1 MTPDERLL
9 YLARLVE
16 QVPPKLLVMFQWFSD
31 GAVDEDGD
39 PVSTSDCG
47 TAACAA
53 GHATRCPAF
62 HDEGL
67 GSDGWMPRYI
77 DPRDPYERVYEGF
90 DALER
95 FFGLSEFDAFDL
107 FSHSSYTAP
116 TPATVAARI
125 RAFVAAR
132 TAKEPT

>member
-16 QVPPKLLVMFQWFSD
+16 QVPPRLLVMDEWFS
-31 GAVDEDGD
+31 GD
-39 PVSTSDCG
+39 DRDANGDVTPSSDCG

-53 GHATRCPAF
+53 GWATRCPAF
-62 HDEGL
+62 HAEGLTTDEGW
-67 GSDGWMPRYI
+67 SPRYI
-77 DPRDPYERVYEGF
+77 DPRDPYERRYDGY
-90 DALER
+90 DALEK
-95 FFGLSEFDAFDL
+95 FFALPDRDCRYL
-107 FSHSSYTAP
+107 FSKENYTDP

-132 TAKEPT
+132 TTTA